1 MNEPIDEIFNGTPE
15 AMDEEDIERMSNL
28 NQSVHQIEDPV
39 DTTEQASNESQ
50 PQQTASTGAK
60 PTEQKTEEPK
70 KEQTSF
76 QDEGFD
82 AGDAARTVGELGLAI
97 PTGALDFGVDVVNI
111 IPGIDAPKLPK
122 FQLGA
127 AQAFRDIFSIVGP
140 TIGLTVAG
148 QGKLAAANA
157 AGKLGKL
164 RLLSDPLFKKLATM
178 GFGAGVGAGVDA
190 VSEQSEGDN
199 ATGILKQSF
208 PAQFGWIPDS
218 VATLDSDSPDI
229 KRQKNVSEGV
239 GIGLLSDSVLG
250 MAKLIRNLSGVKEAT
265 RYIPES
271 EKAANWLKKNEP
283 KPAKTGLEEADK
295 SAGSRAKALDDLG
308 LYQTSKMEDPWDE
321 PVLGVH
327 EMFGP
332 EESGI
337 RSVDDMGIVGASVDN
352 ARIKGNK
359 GTVHGRLGSVVSD
372 SVLKQMAGE
381 PEAHFK
387 AMKFFRDQL
396 QEGGEVGYRLPN
408 GEILNNKTIQESA
421 EEVAANM
428 GYLTNKELD
437 KVINNFKVGIDADT
451 QLPQLSTVGAVA
463 VRKAMKATMKELGD
477 GVADALV
484 RTSVAGQVSDMAQ
497 GARLAEGS
505 AAVPR
510 AIEQMEDR
518 LKLLMVANG
527 EVSKQRGFNLQALR
541 QTFGGKK
548 PLTPQQLRQRG
559 ADVIKQ
565 LQAEADE
572 TIATITEIRKNRPEM
587 FGPLMLAYE
596 ATDGNVKTIDA
607 LNNYIRN
614 STGVFSK
621 AFFDG
626 DPEIS
631 SLVLRGFWS
640 NVYNNVLSA
649 FATPLRAVASN
660 AAVLIE
666 QGVTPFAGA
675 MIAGD
680 KVGMQ
685 RALYTLQGYGDAMSN
700 GRKYF
705 AETMRRSATD
715 PNYAGVA
722 GRESLIQ
729 QNEQQMEVLR
739 AFADAAEKEGNL
751 GPSATYAQIEAI
763 NDLAN
768 HPWLR
773 FGNRSMQA
781 ADGFTQA
788 FMGTLDA
795 RGKAFDAIQMG
806 RVDADAIT
814 EYQQYAYK
822 QLWGKDELGREI
834 LTDDALKYAAG
845 EVAMNNDN
853 AANDAISNFLRY
865 VPAAKPFLLFTRTP
879 INMLGFAASHSP
891 FGLFAKEMHTFGR
904 PFKEMTRDGVEA
916 ALMSRKIPMD
926 EMAEMNYTRIHQEM
940 LGRKATGTV
949 AVMGAATLFMN
960 SSLTGDG
967 IADRQTQRTR
977 RDADQPKRSFKTP
990 TGHWVSYDGLGAIS
1004 DWVALTANIMDN
1016 FDTLGEANL
1025 QKLLTASG
1033 FILSASI
1040 TDKTML
1046 AGIEPIYDIVNGNGA
1061 AINRWSSSFL
1071 PSAVIPG
1078 SSQMAELTRLI
1089 SPNQR
1094 VVEEQFFAMLAN
1106 RTPAKLGLPEQY
1118 DWIDGTIINESNNII
1133 SRLWN
1138 TYSPMKVSK
1147 KISPEKQFL
1156 IDVEYD
1162 SRPSMSTD
1170 GSGTK
1175 LTIDEQA
1182 QLYRLIGKDGEFK
1195 REIQRIMRSTTGKQF
1210 RENFKKAQSQ
1220 ATGPLPLKDFDYV
1233 HLELDKAL
1241 NAARAYAVQQINEK
1255 NNYAL
1260 DQRKFDNQKLRQQS
1274 LTGFVEETRRMYK

>member
-15 AMDEEDIERMSNL
+15 AMDEDDIQRLSDV
-28 NQSVHQIEDPV
+28 NQSVQQLPDPA
-39 DTTEQASNESQ
+39 DDEEEQPQASNESQ
-50 PQQTASTGAK
+50 PQQKASTEAK
-60 PTEQKTEEPK
+60 PKEQKKEE
-70 KEQTSF
+70 TSF

-82 AGDAARTVGELGLAI
+82 AGDAARTVGELGLSL
-97 PTGALDFGVDVVNI
+97 PTGALDFGVDVINL
-111 IPGIDAPKLPK
+111 IPGVDAPKLPT
-122 FQLGA
+122 FHLGA
-127 AQAFRDIFSIVGP
+127 AQATRDIFSIVGP

-148 QGKLAAANA
+148 QGRLAAANA
-157 AGKLGKL
+157 AGKLGKAKIL
-164 RLLSDPLFKKLATM
+164 ADPLFKKLATM
-178 GFGAGVGAGVDA
+178 GFGAGVGVGVDA
-190 VSEQSEGDN
+190 VSEQSEDHN
-199 ATGILKQSF
+199 ATGTLKKYF

-218 VATLDSDSPDI
+218 IATLDSDSPDI
-229 KRQKNVSEGV
+229 KRHKNINEGL
-239 GIGLLSDSVLG
+239 GIGLLSDSFVGL
-250 MAKLIRNLSGVKEAT
+250 AKLAVNLSGVKQAT
-265 RYIPES
+265 KYVPES
-271 EKAANWLKKNEP
+271 EKAATWLKKNGP
-283 KPAKTGLEEADK
+283 KATKTPVEEVEK
-295 SAGSRAKALDDLG
+295 SAAKRSQALDELG
-308 LYQTSKMEDPWDE
+308 KYKANKIEDPWDQPE
-321 PVLGVH
+321 LGVH
-327 EMFGP
+327 DMFGY

-337 RSVDDMGIVGASVDN
+337 RSVDDMGIVGAKIDN

-372 SVLKQMAGE
+372 SFLKEASEG
-381 PEAHFK
+381 PEQHMK
-387 AMKFFRDQL
+387 AMKYFRDQL
-396 QEGGEVGYRLPN
+396 QEGGEIGYRLDT
-408 GEILNNKTIQESA
+408 GEIINNKTIDETA
-421 EEVAANM
+421 VEVAENL

-437 KVINNFKVGIDADT
+437 QIIDKFKVGIDADT
-451 QLPQLSTVGAVA
+451 QLPQLSSVGALA
-463 VRKAMKATMKELGD
+463 VRKLLKTTMKELGD
-477 GVADALV
+477 GTSDALI

-497 GARLAEGS
+497 GARMSEGS
-505 AAVPR
+505 AAVTR
-510 AIEQMEDR
+510 AYEQIEDR
-518 LKLLMVANG
+518 IKLLMVANG
-527 EVSKQRGFNLQALR
+527 EVSKQRGFNLQILR
-541 QTFGGKK
+541 DFMRKRKPMTPAELKK
-548 PLTPQQLRQRG
+548 KG
-559 ADVIKQ
+559 ADVVAQ
-565 LQAEADE
+565 LQAEAE
-572 TIATITEIRKNRPEM
+572 EVIASISEIRKNRPDM
-587 FGPLMLAYE
+587 LGPLMLAYE
-596 ATDGNVKTIDA
+596 AADGNVKTIDA

-614 STGVFSK
+614 STGVLSK

-631 SLVLRGFWS
+631 SLILRGFWS

-675 MIAGD
+675 MLKGD

-685 RALYTLQGYGDAMSN
+685 RALYTLQGYGEAMSA

-705 AETMRRSATD
+705 AETMRRSAAD

-722 GRESLIQ
+722 GRESLIK
-729 QNEQQMEVLR
+729 QNEEQMEVLR
-739 AFADAAEKEGNL
+739 AFADAAEKEGNF

-781 ADGFTQA
+781 TDGFTQA
-788 FMGTLDA
+788 FMGVLDA
-795 RGKAFDAIQMG
+795 RGQAFDALQLG
-806 RVDADAIT
+806 RIDADVMT
-814 EYQQYAYK
+814 TFQQQAYK
-822 QLWGKDELGREI
+822 KLWGKDELGREI

-879 INMLGFAASHSP
+879 LNMLGFAASHSP

-904 PFKEMTRDGVEA
+904 PFKEMTTESVRS
-916 ALMSRKIPMD
+916 ALATRKIPFD
-926 EMAEMNYTRIHQEM
+926 ELAEMNYTRIHQEM

-967 IADRQTQRTR
+967 VADRQTQKTR
-977 RDADQPKRSFKTP
+977 RDADMPKRSFKTP

-1033 FILSASI
+1033 FILSASV

-1089 SPNQR
+1089 SPNLR

-1118 DWIDGTIINESNNII
+1118 DWIDGDKLREPGNII

-1138 TYSPMKVSK
+1138 TYSPMKISG

-1156 IDVEYD
+1156 IDIEYD
-1162 SRPSMSTD
+1162 NRPSMATD

-1182 QLYRLIGKDGEFK
+1182 LVYKYIGQDGTFK
-1195 REIQRIMRSTTGKQF
+1195 REIQRIMNTTTGKKF
-1210 RENFKKAQSQ
+1210 RENFNRAQSQ
-1220 ATGPLPLKDFDYV
+1220 ASGPLPLKDFDEV
-1233 HLELDKAL
+1233 HLRLDRAL
-1241 NAARAYAVQQINEK
+1241 QAARDAAIRRIDNE
-1255 NNYAL
+1255 NNYSIS
-1260 DQRKFDNQKLRQQS
+1260 DRKQENYNLQQES
-1274 LTGFVEETRRMYK
+1274 MAGFIEEQRRMYK